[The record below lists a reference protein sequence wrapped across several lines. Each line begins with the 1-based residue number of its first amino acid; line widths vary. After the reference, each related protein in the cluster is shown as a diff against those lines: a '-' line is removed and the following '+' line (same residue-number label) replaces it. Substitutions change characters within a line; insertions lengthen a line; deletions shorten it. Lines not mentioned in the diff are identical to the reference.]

1 MQLLLS
7 TLLLYTTSSVA
18 QRIPSLQDAI
28 PTIPNIGTFGQLVTS
43 NAAVSSLL
51 SQQSNITILAPSND
65 AITRFL
71 QTDEGRRFQ
80 QEPAYATAVLSYH
93 VLKSTLAAADFIR
106 LSAARNGEI
115 AGDSFLEAGAFA
127 NVAGGQNVG
136 VDVVGGNVV
145 CFSGLLRNSTVTGPD
160 NRFQGGILHVIDTVL
175 TVPPSISTTGTFAGL
190 TSLLEALT
198 TADIASDVEALSS
211 ITVFAPTNQ
220 AFANIASA
228 TASLDAED
236 LAGILEYHMVDGVVL
251 STDITNGQTVTT
263 RAGATITFTVSGS
276 NIFVN
281 GVQVVL
287 PNVFVA
293 NGIVHTI
300 DNVLN
305 PSNSTVRPAPGATQG
320 EIQFSP
326 ASAGN
331 DPHPSPPATY
341 VPVPPAA
348 TTTTT
353 TPCSDEATTPSSTV
367 AAVTTSAPLTS
378 SSTLTLT
385 RSLTSS
391 LTSTVRANSTTTI
404 VTRPSG
410 TIAPVTTRPV
420 NQTASST
427 RAPVVSF
434 TGAAV
439 PGPATGWESPSL
451 MGAVVAVVMAALL

>member
-7 TLLLYTTSSVA
+7 TFLLFATSSVA
-18 QRIPSLQDAI
+18 QQIPSLQAAI
-28 PTIPNIGTFGQLVTS
+28 PTIPNIGTFAQLVTG

-80 QEPAYATAVLSYH
+80 QEPAYATAVF
-93 VLKSTLAAADFIR
+93 D
-106 LSAARNGEI
+106 ARNGEI

-145 CFSGLLRNSTVTGPD
+145 CFSGLLRNSTVTAPD

-211 ITVFAPTNQ
+211 ITVFAPTNE

-228 TASLDAED
+228 TAILGAED
-236 LAGILEYHMVDGVVL
+236 LAGILEYHIVDGVVL

-263 RAGATITFTVSGS
+263 RAGATLTFTVSGA

-305 PSNSTVRPAPGATQG
+305 PSNSTARPASGATQG

-326 ASAGN
+326 ASAS
-331 DPHPSPPATY
+331 DPHASPSATY

-353 TPCSDEATTPSSTV
+353 SCPDEATTPSSTV
-367 AAVTTSAPLTS
+367 AAVTTSARLT

-391 LTSTVRANSTTTI
+391 LTSTIRANSTTTI
-404 VTRPSG
+404 VTRPPG
-410 TIAPVTTRPV
+410 TIAPVTTRPA
-420 NQTASST
+420 NQTGSST

-439 PGPATGWESPSL
+439 PGPAAGWESPSL
-451 MGAVVAVVMAALL
+451 MGAVVAVVMAVVL